1 MVLCL
6 EDKKRQ
12 KNFLETMWFHLPQIT
27 EESQGRRISIV
38 LDDLNVPKKYQYT
51 VCLQNSR
58 MPELVVLVDFV
69 FPWGL
74 EYPVVFLPHGLF
86 TLWCL
91 QIS

>member
-1 MVLCL
+1 MVATRFKCPYFHTILAQVLL
-6 EDKKRQ
+6 EYTTQGIPVIVHFTILDKFVNSSGQ
-12 KNFLETMWFHLPQIT
+12 VA
-27 EESQGRRISIV
+27 ISRGII
-38 LDDLNVPKKYQYT
+38 
-51 VCLQNSR
+51 S
-58 MPELVVLVDFV
+58 PELVVLVDFV